1 MSELRYTAGDTE
13 CVGYVAQPSGEGP
26 HPVVMIAPAFAGL
39 GDLAKSKADW
49 LASLGYIGFAV
60 DYYGDGRLAVDEDE
74 ASAMMQ
80 VLNADRQILRTR
92 MVAALETA
100 RGIPNADATRVA
112 AMGFCLGG
120 KAVLDLARSGATLS
134 GVVPIHGV
142 FDAPPSGS
150 SKINTSV
157 LALHGWDDPLATPEQ
172 VVALAAELTVHCDDW
187 QILAFGHTS
196 HAFTNP
202 DAQNPE
208 AGMAY
213 SGSSNDR
220 AFAALL
226 AFLKERFAQS

>member
-13 CVGYVAQPSGEGP
+13 CVGYVAQPKGSGP
-26 HPVVMIAPAFAGL
+26 HPVVLVTPAFGGL
-39 GDLAKSKADW
+39 DDFARGKANW
-49 LASLGYIGFAV
+49 LATLGYIGFAV
-60 DYYGDGRLAVDEDE
+60 DYYGEGRTARDE
-74 ASAMMQ
+74 AHASEMMH
-80 VLNADRQILRTR
+80 VLQADRATLLVR
-92 MVAALETA
+92 MTAALDTA
-100 RGIPNADATRVA
+100 RTLPNADKSRIA
-112 AMGFCLGG
+112 AIGFCFGG
-120 KAVLDLARSGATLS
+120 KAVLDLARSGAALS
-134 GVVPIHGV
+134 GVVPFHGI

-150 SKINTSV
+150 TKMNTSV
-157 LALHGWDDPLATPEQ
+157 LVLHGWDDPLATPEQ
-172 VVALAAELTVHCDDW
+172 AVGLAAELTVHCDDW

-220 AFAALL
+220 AFATMQ